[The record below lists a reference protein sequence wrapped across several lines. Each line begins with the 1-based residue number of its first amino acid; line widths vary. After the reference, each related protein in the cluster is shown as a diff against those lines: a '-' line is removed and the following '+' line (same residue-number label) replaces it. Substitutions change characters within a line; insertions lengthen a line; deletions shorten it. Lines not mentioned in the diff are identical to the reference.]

1 MTKEQYIKVIE
12 SVIKSPRND
21 LQKITMLKYSFET
34 YVEDNKTTVKEDV
47 LEIIQDD
54 IDSIRHNLPFT
65 HDDEVKL
72 DILHDLYADI
82 RDMEVM

>member
-1 MTKEQYIKVIE
+1 MTKEQYLKVIARI
-12 SVIKSPRND
+12 IKSPRNY

-34 YVEDNKTTVKEDV
+34 YVEDNRTTVKEDI

-72 DILHDLYADI
+72 DRLVDLYCEIDNF
-82 RDMEVM
+82 VK

>member
-12 SVIKSPRND
+12 SIIKSPRND

-34 YVEDNKTTVKEDV
+34 YVADNKTAVKEDV

-54 IDSIRHNLPFT
+54 IDSIRHNFPFT

-72 DILHDLYADI
+72 DKLVDLYCEIDNF
-82 RDMEVM
+82 VK